1 MQGPLREQARSHRGA
16 AGLVGWC
23 GGQSSMNLSG
33 PFIKRPV
40 ATMLLS
46 LAIMLLGG
54 VSFGLLPV
62 SPLPQMDFPVI
73 VVQASLPGA
82 SPEVMASTVATP
94 LERSFGSIAGVN
106 TMSSRSSQGST
117 RVILQFDLDRD
128 INGAAREVQAAI
140 NASRTLLPSGMRS
153 MPTYKKVNP
162 SQAPIMVLSLTSDV
176 LEKGQLYDLA
186 STILSQSLSQVQ
198 GVGEVQIGGSS
209 LPAVRIELEPQSLN
223 QYGVALDDVRNT
235 IANANVRRPKGS
247 VEDDQR
253 LWQVQANDQLEK
265 AKDYESLIIHYNG
278 GAALRLKDVAKV
290 SDGVEDRYNS
300 GFFNDDAAV
309 LLVIN
314 RQAGANIIETVN
326 EIKAQLPAL
335 QAVLPASV
343 KLNLA
348 MDRSPVIKATLHEA
362 EMTLLIAVALVILV
376 VFLFLGNFRA
386 SLIPTL
392 AVPVSL
398 VGTFAVMYLYG
409 FSLNNL
415 SLMALIL
422 ATGLVVDDAIVVLEN
437 ISRHI
442 DEGVRPMRAA
452 YLGAQEVGF
461 TLLSMNVSLVAVF
474 LSILFMGGIIESLF
488 REFSITLAAAIVV
501 SLVVSLTLTPMLC
514 ARWLKPH
521 TPGQENR
528 LQRWSRRANDWMVGK
543 YATSLDWVLRHKRL
557 TLLSLFVTIGVN
569 IALYVVVP
577 KTFMPQQDTGQ
588 LIGFVRGDD
597 GLSFSVMQPKM
608 EIFRRAVLKDEAV
621 ESVAGFIGGNN
632 GTNNAFMLVRL
643 KPIKERSISAQ
654 KVIERLRKEMP
665 KVPGAQLM
673 LMADQD
679 LQFGGGREQTT
690 SQYSYILQSGDLGAL
705 REWYPKVVTALKAL
719 PELTAIDAREGR
731 GARQV
736 TLIVDRD
743 QAKRLGVDMDM
754 VTAVLNNAYSQR
766 QISTIYDSLNQYQV
780 VMEVNPKYAQ
790 DPITLKQVQ
799 VITADGARIPLSTIA
814 HYENSLENDRVS
826 HEGQF
831 ASESIAFDMAEGVT
845 VEQGGAAIER
855 AIAKVG
861 LPEDVIAKM
870 AGTADAFAA
879 TQKSQPW
886 MILGA
891 LVAVYLVLGVLY
903 ESYIHPLTILS
914 TLPSAGVGA
923 LLSIYAL
930 GGEFSLISLLGLF
943 LLIGVVK
950 KNAILMIDLALQLER
965 SQGMAPLESIRSAC
979 LQRLRPILMTT
990 LAAILGALPLL
1001 MSRAEGAEMR
1011 QPLGLTI
1018 IGGLIFSQVL
1028 TLYTTPVVYLYLD
1041 RLRHRFN
1048 KWRGVRTDAALETPL

>member
-1 MQGPLREQARSHRGA
+1 
-16 AGLVGWC
+16 
-23 GGQSSMNLSG
+23 MNLSG

-73 VVQASLPGA
+73 VVSASLPGA

-94 LERSFGSIAGVN
+94 LERSFGAIAGVN

-117 RVILQFDLDRD
+117 RVILQFDQDRD

-140 NASRTLLPSGMRS
+140 NASRNLLPSGMKS

-176 LEKGQLYDLA
+176 LSKGELYDLA
-186 STILSQSLSQVQ
+186 STILSQSLSQVP

-209 LPAVRIELEPQSLN
+209 LPAVRIELEPQLLN

-235 IANANVRRPKGS
+235 IANANVRRPKGAVS
-247 VEDDQR
+247 DGDR
-253 LWQVQANDQLEK
+253 NWQIQANDQLEK
-265 AKDYESLIIHYNG
+265 AKDYEPLIIRYQD
-278 GAALRLKDVAKV
+278 GAALRLSHVAKV
-290 SDGVEDRYNS
+290 QDSVEDRYNS
-300 GFFNDDAAV
+300 GFFNNDAAV
-309 LLVIN
+309 LLVVN

-326 EIKAQLPAL
+326 AIKAQLPAL

-376 VFLFLGNFRA
+376 VFLFLGNLRA

-398 VGTFAVMYLYG
+398 VGTFAIMYLYG

-442 DEGVRPMRAA
+442 DAGIAPMKAA
-452 YLGAQEVGF
+452 MLGAKEVGF
-461 TLLSMNVSLVAVF
+461 TLLSINVSLVAVF
-474 LSILFMGGIIESLF
+474 LSILFMGGIVESLF
-488 REFSITLAAAIVV
+488 REFSITLAASIVV

-521 TPGQENR
+521 VPGTENAM
-528 LQRWSRRANDWMVGK
+528 QRWSMRLNERMVAG
-543 YATSLDWVLRHKRL
+543 YARSLDWVLRHKRL
-557 TLLSLFVTIGVN
+557 TLLSLLVTIGVN
-569 IALYVVVP
+569 VALYVVVP

-608 EIFRRAVLKDEAV
+608 EIFRKAVLADPAV
-621 ESVAGFIGGNN
+621 ESVAGFIGGNG
-632 GTNNAFMLVRL
+632 GTNNAVMIVRL
-643 KPIKERSISAQ
+643 KPISERKISAQ
-654 KVIERLRKEMP
+654 KVIERLRDTMP
-665 KVPGAQLM
+665 KVPGGRLM

-679 LQFGGGREQTT
+679 LQFGGGREQTS
-690 SQYSYILQSGDLGAL
+690 SQYSYILQSGDLGEL
-705 REWYPKVVTALKAL
+705 RTWYPKVVAALKAL

-731 GARQV
+731 GAQQV
-736 TLIVDRD
+736 TLVVDRD

-790 DPITLKQVQ
+790 DPQTLEQVQ
-799 VITADGARIPLSTIA
+799 VITADGQRIPLSAIA
-814 HYENSLENDRVS
+814 HYENSLQDDRVE

-831 ASESIAFDMAEGVT
+831 ASETVSFDMAPGVST
-845 VEQGGAAIER
+845 EQGTAAIER
-855 AIAKVG
+855 AIAKLG

-870 AGTADAFAA
+870 AGTGDAFAA
-879 TQKSQPW
+879 TQKSQPF

-891 LVAVYLVLGVLY
+891 LVAVYLVLGILY

-923 LLSIYAL
+923 LLSIYL
-930 GGEFSLISLLGLF
+930 TGGEFSLISLLGLF

-965 SQGMAPLESIRSAC
+965 TAGFSPENSIRSAC

-990 LAAILGALPLL
+990 LAAILGAVPLML
-1001 MSRAEGAEMR
+1001 STAEGAEMR

-1018 IGGLIFSQVL
+1018 IGGLIFSQIL

-1041 RLRHRFN
+1041 RARHRFN
-1048 KWRGVRTDAALETPL
+1048 KWRGVRTDAALDTPL

>member
-1 MQGPLREQARSHRGA
+1 
-16 AGLVGWC
+16 
-23 GGQSSMNLSG
+23 MNLSG
-33 PFIKRPV
+33 PFIRRPV

-46 LAIMLLGG
+46 FAIMLLGG
-54 VSFGLLPV
+54 VCFGLLPV

-73 VVQASLPGA
+73 VVQANLPGA

-94 LERSFGSIAGVN
+94 LERSFGAIAGVN

-140 NASRTLLPSGMRS
+140 NASRNLLPSGMRS

-186 STILSQSLSQVQ
+186 STILSQSLSQVA

-209 LPAVRIELEPQSLN
+209 LPAVRIELEPQLLN
-223 QYGVALDDVRNT
+223 QYGVALDDVRT
-235 IANANVRRPKGS
+235 AIANSNVRRPKGS
-247 VEDDQR
+247 VEDDKR
-253 LWQVQANDQLEK
+253 MWQVQANDQLEK
-265 AKDYESLIIHYNG
+265 AKDYETLVIRYQDGSV
-278 GAALRLKDVAKV
+278 LRLKDVAKV

-300 GFFNDDAAV
+300 GFFNNDAAV

-326 EIKAQLPAL
+326 EIKNQLPAL

-343 KLNLA
+343 KLDLA

-362 EMTLLIAVALVILV
+362 EMTLLIAVALVVLV

-398 VGTFAVMYLYG
+398 VGTFAVMYVYG

-442 DEGVRPMRAA
+442 DEGVPPMKAA
-452 YLGAQEVGF
+452 YLGAEDVGF
-461 TLLSMNVSLVAVF
+461 TVLSMNASLVAVF
-474 LSILFMGGIIESLF
+474 LSILFMGGIVESLF

-521 TPGQENR
+521 VPGQENR
-528 LQRWSRRANDWMVGK
+528 LQRWSHGLNERMVRG
-543 YATSLDWVLRHKRL
+543 YARSLDWVLRHRRL
-557 TLLSLFVTIGVN
+557 TLFSLLVTIGVN

-597 GLSFSVMQPKM
+597 GLSFNVMQPKM

-621 ESVAGFIGGNN
+621 QSVAGFIGGNN

-643 KPIKERSISAQ
+643 KPIKERGISAQ

-665 KVPGAQLM
+665 KVPGGQLM

-690 SQYSYILQSGDLGAL
+690 SQYSYILQSADLASL
-705 REWYPKVVTALKAL
+705 RTWYPKVVAAFRAL
-719 PELTAIDAREGR
+719 PELTAIDARDGG
-731 GARQV
+731 GAQQV
-736 TLIVDRD
+736 TLVVDRD
-743 QAKRLGVDMDM
+743 QAKRLGIDMDM
-754 VTAVLNNAYSQR
+754 VTSVLNNAYSQR

-790 DPITLKQVQ
+790 DPNTLEQVQ
-799 VITADGARIPLSTIA
+799 VITADGARVPLSAIA
-814 HYENSLENDRVS
+814 HYENSLEDDRVS

-831 ASESIAFDMAEGVT
+831 ASEGISFDMAEGVT
-845 VEQGGAAIER
+845 VEQGTAAIER
-855 AIAKVG
+855 AIAKLG
-861 LPEDVIAKM
+861 MPEDVIAKM

-879 TQKSQPW
+879 TQKSQPF

-891 LVAVYLVLGVLY
+891 LLAVYLVLGVLY

-923 LLSIYAL
+923 LLSIYVL
-930 GGEFSLISLLGLF
+930 GSEFSLISLLGLF

-965 SQGMAPLESIRSAC
+965 AGQTSLESIRSAC
-979 LQRLRPILMTT
+979 LLRLRPILMTT

-1001 MSRAEGAEMR
+1001 LGGAEGSEMR

-1018 IGGLIFSQVL
+1018 IGGLVFSQVL

-1041 RLRHRFN
+1041 NLRHRFN
-1048 KWRGVRTDAALETPL
+1048 RWRGVRTDAALETPL

>member
-1 MQGPLREQARSHRGA
+1 
-16 AGLVGWC
+16 
-23 GGQSSMNLSG
+23 MNLSG
-33 PFIKRPV
+33 PFIRRPV

-73 VVQASLPGA
+73 VVSANLPGA

-94 LERSFGSIAGVN
+94 LERAFGAIAGVN
-106 TMSSRSSQGST
+106 TMSSNSSQGST
-117 RVILQFDLDRD
+117 RVILQFDQDRD

-140 NASRTLLPSGMRS
+140 NASRNLLPSGMKS
-153 MPTYKKVNP
+153 MPTYKKINP
-162 SQAPIMVLSLTSDV
+162 SQAPIMVLSLTSQV
-176 LEKGQLYDLA
+176 LSKGQLYDLA
-186 STILSQSLSQVQ
+186 STILSQSLSQVP

-209 LPAVRIELEPQSLN
+209 LPAVRIELEPQLLN
-223 QYGVALDDVRNT
+223 QYGVALDDVRRT
-235 IANANVRRPKGS
+235 IANANVRRPKGAVS
-247 VEDDQR
+247 DDEHN
-253 LWQVQANDQLEK
+253 WQIQANDQLEK
-265 AKDYESLIIHYNG
+265 AKDYEPLIIRYQD
-278 GAALRLKDVAKV
+278 GAALRLSHVATVKD
-290 SDGVEDRYNS
+290 SVEDRYNS
-300 GFFNDDAAV
+300 GFFNNDAAV
-309 LLVIN
+309 LLVVN

-326 EIKAQLPAL
+326 AIKAQLPAL

-343 KLNLA
+343 QLNVA

-398 VGTFAVMYLYG
+398 VGTFAIMYLYG

-442 DEGVRPMRAA
+442 DAGIAPMKAA
-452 YLGAQEVGF
+452 YLGAKEVGF

-474 LSILFMGGIIESLF
+474 LSILFMGGIVESLF
-488 REFSITLAAAIVV
+488 REFSITLAASIVV

-521 TPGQENR
+521 VPGTENAM
-528 LQRWSRRANDWMVGK
+528 QRWSIRLNERMVSG
-543 YATSLDWVLRHKRL
+543 YARSLDWVLRHKRL
-557 TLLSLFVTIGVN
+557 TLLSLLLTIGVN
-569 IALYVVVP
+569 VALYVVVP

-608 EIFRRAVLKDEAV
+608 EIFRKAVLADPAV
-621 ESVAGFIGGNN
+621 ESVAGFIGGNG
-632 GTNNAFMLVRL
+632 GTNNAFMIVRL
-643 KPIKERSISAQ
+643 KPVSERKVSAQ
-654 KVIERLRKEMP
+654 KVIERLRENMP
-665 KVPGAQLM
+665 KVPGGRLM

-679 LQFGGGREQTT
+679 LQFGGGRDQTS
-690 SQYSYILQSGDLGAL
+690 SQYSYILQSGDLAEL
-705 REWYPKVVTALKAL
+705 RAWYPKVVAAFKAL

-731 GARQV
+731 GAQQV
-736 TLIVDRD
+736 TLVVDRD

-790 DPITLKQVQ
+790 DPETLNQVQ
-799 VITADGARIPLSTIA
+799 VITAEGQRIPLSAIA
-814 HYENSLENDRVS
+814 HYENSLQNDRVS

-831 ASESIAFDMAEGVT
+831 ASESIAFDMAPGVT
-845 VEQGGAAIER
+845 LEQGTAAIER
-855 AIAKVG
+855 AIAKLG
-861 LPEDVIAKM
+861 LPEEVIAKM
-870 AGTADAFAA
+870 AGTGDAFAD
-879 TQKSQPW
+879 TQKSQPF

-891 LVAVYLVLGVLY
+891 LVAVYLVLGILY

-923 LLSIYAL
+923 LLSIYL
-930 GGEFSLISLLGLF
+930 TGGEFSLISLLGLF

-965 SQGMAPLESIRSAC
+965 HAGMSPQESIRSAC

-990 LAAILGALPLL
+990 LAALLGALPLML
-1001 MSRAEGAEMR
+1001 SHAEGAEMR

-1018 IGGLIFSQVL
+1018 IGGLIFSQIL

-1041 RLRHRFN
+1041 RVRHRFN
-1048 KWRGVRTDAALETPL
+1048 QWRGVRTDAALETPL

>member
-1 MQGPLREQARSHRGA
+1 
-16 AGLVGWC
+16 
-23 GGQSSMNLSG
+23 MNLSG
-33 PFIKRPV
+33 PFIRRPV

-46 LAIMLLGG
+46 LAIVLLGG

-94 LERSFGSIAGVN
+94 LERSFGVIPGVN

-140 NASRTLLPSGMRS
+140 NASRNLLPSGMRS

-176 LEKGQLYDLA
+176 LQKGQLYDLA
-186 STILSQSLSQVQ
+186 STILSQSLSQVP

-209 LPAVRIELEPQSLN
+209 LPAVRIELEPQALN
-223 QYGVALDDVRNT
+223 QYGVALDDVRTT

-247 VEDDQR
+247 LEDDQR
-253 LWQVQANDQLEK
+253 NWQVQANDQLEK
-265 AKDYESLIIHYNG
+265 AKDYEPLIIHYQN
-278 GAALRLKDVAKV
+278 GAALRLGDVAKIND
-290 SDGVEDRYNS
+290 SVEDRYNS
-300 GFFNDDAAV
+300 GFFNNDAAV

-314 RQAGANIIETVN
+314 RQAGANIIQTVN

-362 EMTLLIAVALVILV
+362 EMTLLIAVALVVLV
-376 VFLFLGNFRA
+376 VYLFLGNFRA

-442 DEGVRPMRAA
+442 DEGIAPMKAA
-452 YLGAQEVGF
+452 YLGAREVGF

-488 REFSITLAAAIVV
+488 REFSITLAASIVV

-521 TPGQENR
+521 AQGRQTR
-528 LQRWSRRANDWMVGK
+528 LQRWSEKVNERMVAG
-543 YATSLDWVLRHKRL
+543 YAVGLDWVLRHRRL

-569 IALYVVVP
+569 VALYVVVP

-597 GLSFSVMQPKM
+597 GLSFGIMQPKM
-608 EIFRRAVLKDEAV
+608 EIFRKAVLADPAV

-643 KPIKERSISAQ
+643 KPIKERDVSAQ
-654 KVIERLRKEMP
+654 KVIERLRTEMP
-665 KVPGAQLM
+665 KVPGARLM

-690 SQYSYILQSGDLGAL
+690 SQYSYILQSDDLAAL
-705 REWYPKVVTALKAL
+705 REWYPKVVAAFKAL

-731 GARQV
+731 GAQQT
-736 TLIVDRD
+736 TLVVDRD
-743 QAKRLGVDMDM
+743 TAKRLGVDMDM

-790 DPITLKQVQ
+790 DPETLNQVK
-799 VITADGARIPLSTIA
+799 VIGSDGQRIPLSAIA
-814 HYENSLENDRVS
+814 HYENSLQDDRVD

-831 ASESIAFDMAEGVT
+831 ASESLSFDMAPGVT
-845 VEQGGAAIER
+845 VEQGTAAIER
-855 AIAKVG
+855 AVAKVG
-861 LPEDVIAKM
+861 LPESVIAKM
-870 AGTADAFAA
+870 AGTSDAFAA
-879 TQKSQPW
+879 TQKSQPF

-891 LVAVYLVLGVLY
+891 LVAVYLVLGILY

-923 LLSIYAL
+923 LLSIYLL

-965 SQGMAPLESIRSAC
+965 HSGLEPLASIRAAC
-979 LQRLRPILMTT
+979 LLRLRPILMTT

-1001 MSRAEGAEMR
+1001 LSSAEGAEMR

-1018 IGGLIFSQVL
+1018 IGGLIFSQIL

-1048 KWRGVRTDAALETPL
+1048 AWRGVRTDGALETPL

>member
-1 MQGPLREQARSHRGA
+1 
-16 AGLVGWC
+16 
-23 GGQSSMNLSG
+23 MNLSG

-94 LERSFGSIAGVN
+94 LERSFGAIAGVN

-140 NASRTLLPSGMRS
+140 NASRNLLPSGMRS

-162 SQAPIMVLSLTSDV
+162 SQAPIMVLSLTSNV

-209 LPAVRIELEPQSLN
+209 LPAVRIELEPQALN
-223 QYGVALDDVRNT
+223 QYGVALDDVRT
-235 IANANVRRPKGS
+235 AIANANVRRPKGA
-247 VEDDQR
+247 VEDGER
-253 LWQVQANDQLEK
+253 LWQIQANDQLEK
-265 AKDYESLIIHYNG
+265 AKDYESLIIHYAD

-442 DEGVRPMRAA
+442 DEGVPPMKAA
-452 YLGAQEVGF
+452 YLGAEEVGF

-488 REFSITLAAAIVV
+488 REFSITLAASIVV

-528 LQRWSRRANDWMVGK
+528 LQRVSRRANDWMVAK
-543 YATSLDWVLRHKRL
+543 YATSLDWVLRHRRL

-597 GLSFSVMQPKM
+597 GLSFTVMQPKM
-608 EIFRRAVLKDEAV
+608 EVFRRAVLKDPAV
-621 ESVAGFIGGNN
+621 ESVAGFIGGTN

-643 KPIKERSISAQ
+643 KPIKERNISAQ

-690 SQYSYILQSGDLGAL
+690 SQYSYILQSADLGSL

-731 GARQV
+731 GAQQV

-743 QAKRLGVDMDM
+743 QAKRLGIDMNM
-754 VTAVLNNAYSQR
+754 VTSVLNNAYSQR

-780 VMEVNPKYAQ
+780 VMEVNQKYAQ

-799 VITADGARIPLSTIA
+799 VITADGARVPLSTIA
-814 HYENSLENDRVS
+814 HYENSLEDDRVS

-831 ASESIAFDMAEGVT
+831 ASESISFDMAEGVT
-845 VEQGGAAIER
+845 VEQGTAAIER
-855 AIAKVG
+855 AIARLG
-861 LPEDVIAKM
+861 MPEDVIVKV

-923 LLSIYAL
+923 LLSIYVL

-965 SQGMAPLESIRSAC
+965 HQGLAPLESIRSAC

-1001 MSRAEGAEMR
+1001 LSRAEGAEMR

-1041 RLRHRFN
+1041 KLRHRFN
-1048 KWRGVRTDAALETPL
+1048 HWRGVRTDAALETPL

>member
-1 MQGPLREQARSHRGA
+1 
-16 AGLVGWC
+16 
-23 GGQSSMNLSG
+23 MNLSG
-33 PFIKRPV
+33 PFIRRPV

-46 LAIMLLGG
+46 FAIILLGG

-62 SPLPQMDFPVI
+62 APLPQMDFPVI
-73 VVQASLPGA
+73 VVQANLPGA

-94 LERSFGSIAGVN
+94 LERSFGAIAGVN

-140 NASRTLLPSGMRS
+140 NASRNLLPSGMRS

-186 STILSQSLSQVQ
+186 STILSQSLSQVS

-209 LPAVRIELEPQSLN
+209 LPAVRIELEPQLLN
-223 QYGVALDDVRNT
+223 QYGVALDDVRSA
-235 IANANVRRPKGS
+235 IADSNVRRPKGS
-247 VEDDQR
+247 VEDAQR
-253 LWQVQANDQLEK
+253 MWQIQANDQLEK
-265 AKDYESLIIHYNG
+265 AKDYETLIIRYQDG
-278 GAALRLKDVAKV
+278 SVLRLKDVAKV
-290 SDGVEDRYNS
+290 TDGVEDRYNS

-326 EIKAQLPAL
+326 EIKNQLPAL

-362 EMTLLIAVALVILV
+362 EMTLLIAVALVVLV

-442 DEGVRPMRAA
+442 DEGVPPMKAA
-452 YLGAQEVGF
+452 YLGAEEVGF

-521 TPGQENR
+521 VPGQENG
-528 LQRWSRRANDWMVGK
+528 LQRWSRRLNERMVRG
-543 YATSLDWVLRHKRL
+543 YARSLDWVLRHRRL
-557 TLLSLFVTIGVN
+557 TLLSLLVTIGVN

-597 GLSFSVMQPKM
+597 GLSFNVMQPKM

-643 KPIKERSISAQ
+643 KPINERGISAQ

-665 KVPGAQLM
+665 LVPGGRLM

-690 SQYSYILQSGDLGAL
+690 SQYSYILQSGDLASL
-705 REWYPKVVTALKAL
+705 RQWYPKVAAAFRAL
-719 PELTAIDAREGR
+719 PELTAIDARDGG
-731 GARQV
+731 GAQQI
-736 TLIVDRD
+736 TLVVDRD
-743 QAKRLGVDMDM
+743 QAKRLGIDMDM
-754 VTAVLNNAYSQR
+754 VTSVLNNAYSQR

-790 DPITLKQVQ
+790 DPSTLEQVQ
-799 VITADGARIPLSTIA
+799 VITADGARVPLSTIA
-814 HYENSLENDRVS
+814 HYESSLEDDRVS

-831 ASESIAFDMAEGVT
+831 ASEDISFDLAEGVT
-845 VEQGGAAIER
+845 VEQGTAAIER
-855 AIAKVG
+855 AIARLG
-861 LPEDVIAKM
+861 MPEDIIAKM

-879 TQKSQPW
+879 TQKSQPF

-891 LVAVYLVLGVLY
+891 LLAVYLVLGVLY

-923 LLSIYAL
+923 LLSIYLL

-965 SQGMAPLESIRSAC
+965 GGQSPQDSIRNAC
-979 LQRLRPILMTT
+979 LLRLRPILMTT

-1001 MSRAEGAEMR
+1001 LGGAEGSEMR

-1018 IGGLIFSQVL
+1018 IGGLVFSQIL

-1041 RLRHRFN
+1041 KLRHRFN
-1048 KWRGVRTDAALETPL
+1048 RWRGVRTDAALETPL

>member
-1 MQGPLREQARSHRGA
+1 
-16 AGLVGWC
+16 
-23 GGQSSMNLSG
+23 MNLSG

-94 LERSFGSIAGVN
+94 LERSFGAIAGVN

-140 NASRTLLPSGMRS
+140 NASRNLLPSGMRS

-209 LPAVRIELEPQSLN
+209 LPAVRIELEPQALN
-223 QYGVALDDVRNT
+223 QYGVALDDVRKT
-235 IANANVRRPKGS
+235 IADANVRRPKGS
-247 VEDDQR
+247 VEDGER
-253 LWQVQANDQLEK
+253 LWQIQANDQLEK
-265 AKDYESLIIHYNG
+265 AKDYESLIIHYAD

-362 EMTLLIAVALVILV
+362 EMTLLIAVALVVLV
-376 VFLFLGNFRA
+376 VYLFLGNFRA

-442 DEGVRPMRAA
+442 DEGVKPMQAA
-452 YLGAQEVGF
+452 YLGAKEVGF

-474 LSILFMGGIIESLF
+474 LSILFMGGLVESLF

-528 LQRWSRRANDWMVGK
+528 LQRWSHKTNDWMVGK
-543 YATSLDWVLRHKRL
+543 YATSLDWVLRHRRL
-557 TLLSLFVTIGVN
+557 TLFSLLLTVGVN

-577 KTFMPQQDTGQ
+577 KTFLPQQDTGQ

-597 GLSFSVMQPKM
+597 GLSFNVMQPKM
-608 EIFRRAVLKDEAV
+608 ETFRRAVLKDEAV

-632 GTNNAFMLVRL
+632 GTNNAFMIVRL
-643 KPIKERSISAQ
+643 KPIKERQLSAQ

-679 LQFGGGREQTT
+679 LQFGGGREQTS
-690 SQYSYILQSGDLGAL
+690 SQYTYILQSGDLAEL
-705 REWYPKVVTALKAL
+705 RKWFPKVVTALRAL
-719 PELTAIDAREGR
+719 PELTAIDAREGA
-731 GARQV
+731 GAQQV

-743 QAKRLGVDMDM
+743 QAKRLGVDMNM

-790 DPITLKQVQ
+790 DPVTLKQVE
-799 VITADGARIPLSTIA
+799 VITADGARVPLSTFA

-831 ASESIAFDMAEGVT
+831 ASESISFDMAEGVT
-845 VEQGGAAIER
+845 VERGSAAIER

-879 TQKSQPW
+879 TQKSQPF

-891 LVAVYLVLGVLY
+891 LLAVYLVLGVLY

-930 GGEFSLISLLGLF
+930 GGEFSLISLLGIF

-965 SQGMAPLESIRSAC
+965 HQGLSPLESIRSAC

-1001 MSRAEGAEMR
+1001 LGRAEGAEMR

-1018 IGGLIFSQVL
+1018 IGGLVFSQVL

-1041 RLRHRFN
+1041 KLRHRFN

>member
-1 MQGPLREQARSHRGA
+1 
-16 AGLVGWC
+16 
-23 GGQSSMNLSG
+23 MNLSG

-94 LERSFGSIAGVN
+94 LERSFGAIAGVN

-140 NASRTLLPSGMRS
+140 NASRNLLPSGMRS

-209 LPAVRIELEPQSLN
+209 LPAVRIELEPQALN
-223 QYGVALDDVRNT
+223 QYGVALDDVRKT
-235 IANANVRRPKGS
+235 IAGANVRRPKGS
-247 VEDDQR
+247 VEDSER
-253 LWQVQANDQLEK
+253 LWQIQANDQLEK
-265 AKDYESLIIHYNG
+265 AKDYESLIIHYNN

-442 DEGVRPMRAA
+442 DEGVKPMQAA
-452 YLGAQEVGF
+452 YLGAKEVGF

-474 LSILFMGGIIESLF
+474 LSILFMGGIVESLF

-528 LQRWSRRANDWMVGK
+528 LQRWSRKTNDWMVGK
-543 YATSLDWVLRHKRL
+543 YATSLNWVLRHRRL
-557 TLLSLFVTIGVN
+557 TLLSLIVTVGVN
-569 IALYVVVP
+569 VALYVVVP

-597 GLSFSVMQPKM
+597 GLSFNVMQPKM
-608 EIFRRAVLKDEAV
+608 ETFRRAVLKDEAV
-621 ESVAGFIGGNN
+621 ESVAGFIGGTN

-643 KPIKERSISAQ
+643 KPIKERNLSAQ

-705 REWYPKVVTALKAL
+705 REWYPKVVTALRAL

-731 GARQV
+731 GAQQV

-743 QAKRLGVDMDM
+743 QAKRLGVDMNM

-790 DPITLKQVQ
+790 DPVTLQQVQ
-799 VITADGARIPLSTIA
+799 VITSDGARIPLSTIA
-814 HYENSLENDRVS
+814 HYENSLEDDRVS

-845 VEQGGAAIER
+845 VEQGSAAIER

-879 TQKSQPW
+879 TQKSQPF

-891 LVAVYLVLGVLY
+891 LLAVYLVLGVLY

-965 SQGMAPLESIRSAC
+965 HQGLSPLESIRSAC

-1001 MSRAEGAEMR
+1001 LGRAEGAEMR

-1041 RLRHRFN
+1041 KLRHRFN

>member
-1 MQGPLREQARSHRGA
+1 
-16 AGLVGWC
+16 
-23 GGQSSMNLSG
+23 MNLSG

-62 SPLPQMDFPVI
+62 APLPQMDFPMI

-94 LERSFGSIAGVN
+94 LERSFGAIAGVN

-140 NASRTLLPSGMRS
+140 NASRNLLPSGMRS

-198 GVGEVQIGGSS
+198 GVGEVQVGGSS
-209 LPAVRIELEPQSLN
+209 LPAVRIELEPQLLN
-223 QYGVALDDVRNT
+223 QYGVALDDVRNA
-235 IANANVRRPKGS
+235 IANANQRRPKGS
-247 VEDDQR
+247 VEDEQR
-253 LWQVQANDQLEK
+253 LWQIQANDQVEK
-265 AKDYESLIIHYNG
+265 ARDYEPLIIHYNN

-376 VFLFLGNFRA
+376 VYLFLGNFRA

-398 VGTFAVMYLYG
+398 VGTFAIMYLYG

-442 DEGVRPMRAA
+442 DEGIAPMKAA
-452 YLGAQEVGF
+452 YLGAKEVGF

-528 LQRWSRRANDWMVGK
+528 LQRWSRRSNDWMMGK
-543 YATSLDWVLRHKRL
+543 YATSLDWVLRHRRL
-557 TLLSLFVTIGVN
+557 TLLSLLLTIGVN
-569 IALYVVVP
+569 VALYVVVP

-608 EIFRRAVLKDEAV
+608 EIFRRAVLKDAAV

-643 KPIKERSISAQ
+643 KPIKERNISAQ

-690 SQYSYILQSGDLGAL
+690 SQYSYILQSGDLGEL
-705 REWYPKVVTALKAL
+705 RQWYPKVVTALRAL

-731 GARQV
+731 GAQQV
-736 TLIVDRD
+736 TLMVDRD

-790 DPITLKQVQ
+790 DPITLNQVQ
-799 VITADGARIPLSTIA
+799 VITADGARIPLSAIA
-814 HYENSLENDRVS
+814 HYENSLEDDRVS

-831 ASESIAFDMAEGVT
+831 ASESISFDMAEGVT
-845 VEQGGAAIER
+845 VEQGTAAIER
-855 AIAKVG
+855 AIAKLG
-861 LPEDVIAKM
+861 MPEDVIIKM

-879 TQKSQPW
+879 TQKSQPF

-891 LVAVYLVLGVLY
+891 LLAVYLVLGVLY

-923 LLSIYAL
+923 LLSIYVL

-965 SQGMAPLESIRSAC
+965 HQGLDPLQSIRSAC

-1001 MSRAEGAEMR
+1001 LGGAEGSEMR

-1018 IGGLIFSQVL
+1018 IGGLVFSQVL

-1041 RLRHRFN
+1041 RLRHKFN
-1048 KWRGVRTDAALETPL
+1048 HWRGVRTDAALETPL

>member
-1 MQGPLREQARSHRGA
+1 
-16 AGLVGWC
+16 
-23 GGQSSMNLSG
+23 MNLSG

-94 LERSFGSIAGVN
+94 LERSFGAIAGVN

-140 NASRTLLPSGMRS
+140 NASRNLLPSGMRS

-209 LPAVRIELEPQSLN
+209 LPAVRIELEPQALN

-247 VEDDQR
+247 VEDGQR

-265 AKDYESLIIHYNG
+265 AKDYESLIIHYAD

-300 GFFNDDAAV
+300 GFFNNDAAV

-442 DEGVRPMRAA
+442 DEGVPPMKAA
-452 YLGAQEVGF
+452 YLGAEEVGF

-474 LSILFMGGIIESLF
+474 LSILFMGGIVESLF
-488 REFSITLAAAIVV
+488 REFSITLAASIVV

-528 LQRWSRRANDWMVGK
+528 LQRWSQRANEWMVAK
-543 YATSLDWVLRHKRL
+543 YATSLDWVLRHRRL
-557 TLLSLFVTIGVN
+557 TLLSLIVTVGVN

-608 EIFRRAVLKDEAV
+608 EIFRRAVLKDDAV
-621 ESVAGFIGGNN
+621 QSVAGFIGGTN

-643 KPIKERSISAQ
+643 KPIKERNISAQ

-690 SQYSYILQSGDLGAL
+690 SQYSYILQSGDLGDL

-731 GARQV
+731 GAQQV

-754 VTAVLNNAYSQR
+754 VTSVLNNAYSQR

-814 HYENSLENDRVS
+814 HYENSLEDDRVS

-831 ASESIAFDMAEGVT
+831 ASESLSFDMADGVT
-845 VEQGGAAIER
+845 VEQGTAAIER

-861 LPEDVIAKM
+861 LPESVIAKM

-965 SQGMAPLESIRSAC
+965 HQGLAPLESIRSAC

-1001 MSRAEGAEMR
+1001 LSRAEGAEMR

-1041 RLRHRFN
+1041 KLRHRFN

>member
-1 MQGPLREQARSHRGA
+1 
-16 AGLVGWC
+16 
-23 GGQSSMNLSG
+23 MNLSG

-94 LERSFGSIAGVN
+94 LERSFGAIAGVN

-140 NASRTLLPSGMRS
+140 NASRNLLPSGMRS

-209 LPAVRIELEPQSLN
+209 LPAVRIELEPQALN
-223 QYGVALDDVRNT
+223 QYGVALDDVRKT
-235 IANANVRRPKGS
+235 IAGANVRRPKGS
-247 VEDDQR
+247 VEDSER
-253 LWQVQANDQLEK
+253 LWQIQANDQLEK
-265 AKDYESLIIHYNG
+265 AKDYESLIIHYNN

-442 DEGVRPMRAA
+442 DEGVKPMKAA
-452 YLGAQEVGF
+452 YLGAKEVGF

-521 TPGQENR
+521 TPGEENR
-528 LQRWSRRANDWMVGK
+528 LQRWSRRTNDWMVGK
-543 YATSLDWVLRHKRL
+543 YATSLDWVLRHRRL
-557 TLLSLFVTIGVN
+557 TLLSLLITVGVN
-569 IALYVVVP
+569 VALYVVVP

-608 EIFRRAVLKDEAV
+608 ETFRRAVLKDDAV
-621 ESVAGFIGGNN
+621 ESVAGFIGGTN

-643 KPIKERSISAQ
+643 KPIKERQLSAQ

-690 SQYSYILQSGDLGAL
+690 SQYSYILQSGDLGSL
-705 REWYPKVVTALKAL
+705 REWYPKVVAALRAL

-731 GARQV
+731 GAQQV

-743 QAKRLGVDMDM
+743 QAKRLGVDMNM

-790 DPITLKQVQ
+790 DPVTLNQVH

-814 HYENSLENDRVS
+814 HYENSLEDDRVS

-831 ASESIAFDMAEGVT
+831 ASEDISFDMAEGVT
-845 VEQGGAAIER
+845 VEKGSAAIER
-855 AIAKVG
+855 AIAKLG

-879 TQKSQPW
+879 TQKSQPF

-891 LVAVYLVLGVLY
+891 LLAVYLVLGVLY

-965 SQGMAPLESIRSAC
+965 HQGLSPLESIRSAC

-1001 MSRAEGAEMR
+1001 LSRAEGAEMR

-1041 RLRHRFN
+1041 KLRHRFN

>member
-1 MQGPLREQARSHRGA
+1 
-16 AGLVGWC
+16 
-23 GGQSSMNLSG
+23 MNLSG

-94 LERSFGSIAGVN
+94 LERSFGAIAGVN

-140 NASRTLLPSGMRS
+140 NASRNLLPSGMRS

-209 LPAVRIELEPQSLN
+209 LPAVRIELEPQALN
-223 QYGVALDDVRNT
+223 QYGVALDDVRKT
-235 IANANVRRPKGS
+235 IAEANVRRPKGS
-247 VEDDQR
+247 VEDGQR
-253 LWQVQANDQLEK
+253 LWQIQANDQLEK
-265 AKDYESLIIHYNG
+265 AKDYESLIIHYAD

-362 EMTLLIAVALVILV
+362 EMTLLIAVALVIVV

-386 SLIPTL
+386 SLIPSL

-442 DEGVRPMRAA
+442 DEGVKPMQAA
-452 YLGAQEVGF
+452 YLGAKEVGF

-474 LSILFMGGIIESLF
+474 LSILFMGGIVESLF
-488 REFSITLAAAIVV
+488 REFSITLAAAIIV

-528 LQRWSRRANDWMVGK
+528 LQRWSQRTNDWMVDK
-543 YATSLDWVLRHKRL
+543 YASSLDWVLRHRRL
-557 TLLSLFVTIGVN
+557 TLLSLLITVAVN
-569 IALYVVVP
+569 VALYVVVP

-608 EIFRRAVLKDEAV
+608 EIFRRAVLKDAAV
-621 ESVAGFIGGNN
+621 ESVAGFIGGSN

-643 KPIKERSISAQ
+643 KPIKDRQLNAQ

-690 SQYSYILQSGDLGAL
+690 SQYSYILQSGDLGEL
-705 REWYPKVVTALKAL
+705 RKWYPKVVTALRAL
-719 PELTAIDAREGR
+719 PELTAIDAREGA
-731 GARQV
+731 GAQQV
-736 TLIVDRD
+736 KLIVDRD

-790 DPITLKQVQ
+790 DPVTLKQVQ
-799 VITADGARIPLSTIA
+799 VITADGARVPLSTFA
-814 HYENSLENDRVS
+814 HYENSLEDDRVS

-845 VEQGGAAIER
+845 VEQGSAAIER

-879 TQKSQPW
+879 TQKSQPF

-891 LVAVYLVLGVLY
+891 LLAVYLVLGVLY

-923 LLSIYAL
+923 LLSIYVL
-930 GGEFSLISLLGLF
+930 GSEFSLISLLGLF

-965 SQGMAPLESIRSAC
+965 HQGLSPLESIRSAC

-1001 MSRAEGAEMR
+1001 LGRAEGAEMR

-1018 IGGLIFSQVL
+1018 IGGLVFSQIL

-1041 RLRHRFN
+1041 KLRHRFN

>member
-1 MQGPLREQARSHRGA
+1 
-16 AGLVGWC
+16 
-23 GGQSSMNLSG
+23 MNLSG
-33 PFIKRPV
+33 PFIRRPV

-46 LAIMLLGG
+46 LAITLLGG
-54 VSFGLLPV
+54 VCFGLLPV

-73 VVQASLPGA
+73 VVQANLPGA

-94 LERSFGSIAGVN
+94 LERSFGAIAGVN

-140 NASRTLLPSGMRS
+140 NASRNLLPSGMRS

-186 STILSQSLSQVQ
+186 STILSQSLSQVS

-209 LPAVRIELEPQSLN
+209 LPAVRIELEPQLLN
-223 QYGVALDDVRNT
+223 QYGVALDDVRSA
-235 IANANVRRPKGS
+235 IADSNVRRPKGS

-253 LWQVQANDQLEK
+253 MWQVQANDQLEK
-265 AKDYESLIIHYNG
+265 AKDYETLIIRYQDG
-278 GAALRLKDVAKV
+278 SVLRLKDVAKV
-290 SDGVEDRYNS
+290 TDGVEDRYNS

-343 KLNLA
+343 KLDLA

-362 EMTLLIAVALVILV
+362 EMTLLIAVALVVLV
-376 VFLFLGNFRA
+376 VFLFLGNLRA

-442 DEGVRPMRAA
+442 DEGVPPMKAA
-452 YLGAQEVGF
+452 YLGAREVGF
-461 TLLSMNVSLVAVF
+461 TLLSMNASLVAVF
-474 LSILFMGGIIESLF
+474 LSILFMGGIVESLF
-488 REFSITLAAAIVV
+488 REFSITLAASILV
-501 SLVVSLTLTPMLC
+501 SLLVSLTLTPMLC
-514 ARWLKPH
+514 SRWLKPH
-521 TPGQENR
+521 VPGQENR
-528 LQRWSRRANDWMVGK
+528 LQRASRRLNERMVRG
-543 YATSLDWVLRHKRL
+543 YASSLDWVLRHRRL
-557 TLLSLFVTIGVN
+557 TLLSLLVTIGVN

-608 EIFRRAVLKDEAV
+608 EIFRRAVLKDDAV
-621 ESVAGFIGGNN
+621 QSVAGFIGGNN

-643 KPIKERSISAQ
+643 KPIKEREISAQ

-690 SQYSYILQSGDLGAL
+690 SQYSYILQSADLASL
-705 REWYPKVVTALKAL
+705 REWYPKVVAAFRAL
-719 PELTAIDAREGR
+719 PELTAIDARDGG
-731 GARQV
+731 GAQQV
-736 TLIVDRD
+736 TLVVDRD
-743 QAKRLGVDMDM
+743 QAKRLGIDMAM
-754 VTAVLNNAYSQR
+754 VTTVLNNAYSQR

-790 DPITLKQVQ
+790 DPNTLEQVQ
-799 VITADGARIPLSTIA
+799 VITADGARVPLSTIA
-814 HYENSLENDRVS
+814 HYENSLEDDRVS

-831 ASESIAFDMAEGVT
+831 ASEGISFDMAEGVT
-845 VEQGGAAIER
+845 VEQGTAAIER
-855 AIAKVG
+855 AIARLG
-861 LPEDVIAKM
+861 MPEDVIAKM

-879 TQKSQPW
+879 TQKGQPL

-891 LVAVYLVLGVLY
+891 LLAVYLVLGVLY

-923 LLSIYAL
+923 LLSIYVL
-930 GGEFSLISLLGLF
+930 GQEFSLISLLGLF

-965 SQGMAPLESIRSAC
+965 GGQTPEESIRSAC
-979 LQRLRPILMTT
+979 LLRLRPILMTT

-1001 MSRAEGAEMR
+1001 LGGAEGSEMR

-1018 IGGLIFSQVL
+1018 IGGLVFSQVL

-1041 RLRHRFN
+1041 KLRHRFN
-1048 KWRGVRTDAALETPL
+1048 RWRGVRTDAALETAL

>member
-1 MQGPLREQARSHRGA
+1 
-16 AGLVGWC
+16 
-23 GGQSSMNLSG
+23 MNLSG
-33 PFIKRPV
+33 PFIRRPV

-62 SPLPQMDFPVI
+62 APLPNMDFPVI
-73 VVQASLPGA
+73 VVSASLPGA
-82 SPEVMASTVATP
+82 SPEIMASSVATP
-94 LERSFGSIAGVN
+94 LERSLGSIAGVN

-140 NASRTLLPSGMRS
+140 NASRNLLPSGMRS

-176 LEKGQLYDLA
+176 LQKGQLYDLA
-186 STILSQSLSQVQ
+186 STILSQSLSQVT

-209 LPAVRIELEPQSLN
+209 LPAVRIELEPQLLD
-223 QYGVALDDVRNT
+223 QYGVSLDDVRTT
-235 IANANVRRPKGS
+235 ITGANVRRPKGS
-247 VEDDQR
+247 VENAQYN
-253 LWQVQANDQLEK
+253 WQVQANDQLEK
-265 AKDYESLIIHYNG
+265 AADYRSLIIRYQD

-290 SDGVEDRYNS
+290 SDAVENRYNS
-300 GFFNDDAAV
+300 GFFNDKEAV

-314 RQAGANIIETVN
+314 RQAGANIIETVAQ
-326 EIKAQLPAL
+326 IKAQLPAL

-343 KLNLA
+343 KLELA
-348 MDRSPVIKATLHEA
+348 LDRSPVIKATLHEA
-362 EMTLLIAVALVILV
+362 EMTLLIAVALVIMV
-376 VFLFLGNFRA
+376 VYLFLGNFRA

-398 VGTFAVMYLYG
+398 VGTFAIMYLYG

-442 DEGVRPMRAA
+442 DNGMPPMQAS
-452 YLGAQEVGF
+452 YLGAKEVGF
-461 TLLSMNVSLVAVF
+461 TLMAMNVSLVAVF
-474 LSILFMGGIIESLF
+474 ISILFMGGLVESLF
-488 REFSITLAAAIVV
+488 REFSITLSASIIV

-521 TPGQENR
+521 VPGSENR
-528 LQRWSRRANDWMVGK
+528 LQRWSNRVNDRMVAG
-543 YATSLDWVLRHKRL
+543 YDRSLGWVMRHRRL
-557 TLLSLFVTIGVN
+557 TLLSLLVTVVVN
-569 IALYVVVP
+569 VALYVVVP
-577 KTFMPQQDTGQ
+577 KTFLPTQDTGQ
-588 LIGFVRGDD
+588 LVGFVRGDD

-608 EIFRRAVLKDEAV
+608 EIFRRAILADPAV
-621 ESVAGFIGGNN
+621 DTVAGFIGGSN

-643 KPIKERSISAQ
+643 KPIEQRKLSAEQ
-654 KVIERLRKEMP
+654 VVERLRKEMP
-665 KVPGAQLM
+665 KVPGGRVFLTP
-673 LMADQD
+673 DQD
-679 LQFGGGREQTT
+679 LQLGGGREQTT
-690 SQYSYILQSGDLGAL
+690 SAYQYILQSGDLAAL
-705 REWYPKVVTALKAL
+705 RLWYPKVVAALKAL

-731 GARQV
+731 GAQQV
-736 TLIVDRD
+736 TLQVNRD
-743 QAKRLGVDMDM
+743 TAKRLGIDMDM

-766 QISTIYDSLNQYQV
+766 QVSTIYDSLNQYKV
-780 VMEVNPKYAQ
+780 VMEVNPKFAQ
-790 DPITLKQVQ
+790 DPVTLEQVQ
-799 VITADGARIPLSTIA
+799 VITKDGNRVPLSSIA
-814 HYENSLENDRVS
+814 HYERTLADDSVS
-826 HEGQF
+826 HDGQF
-831 ASESIAFDMAEGVT
+831 ASENISFDVAEGVSIDQAT
-845 VEQGGAAIER
+845 IAIER
-855 AIAKVG
+855 AVAEVG
-861 LPEDVIAKM
+861 LPSEVIAKM

-891 LVAVYLVLGVLY
+891 LMAVYLVLGILY

-923 LLSIYAL
+923 LLSIYAI
-930 GGEFSLISLLGLF
+930 GSQFSLISLLGLF

-950 KNAILMIDLALQLER
+950 KNAIMMIDLALQLER
-965 SQGMAPLESIRSAC
+965 DSGMSPEESIRVAC

-990 LAAILGALPLL
+990 MAAILGALPLL
-1001 MSRAEGAEMR
+1001 LSSAAGAEMR
-1011 QPLGLTI
+1011 RPLGLTI

>member
-1 MQGPLREQARSHRGA
+1 
-16 AGLVGWC
+16 
-23 GGQSSMNLSG
+23 MNLSG

-94 LERSFGSIAGVN
+94 LERSFGAIAGVN

-140 NASRTLLPSGMRS
+140 NASRNLLPSGMRS

-209 LPAVRIELEPQSLN
+209 LPAVRIELEPQALN
-223 QYGVALDDVRNT
+223 QYGVALDDVRKT
-235 IANANVRRPKGS
+235 IAEANVRRPKGS

-253 LWQVQANDQLEK
+253 LWQIQANDQLEK

-442 DEGVRPMRAA
+442 DEGVKPMKAA
-452 YLGAQEVGF
+452 YLGAKEVGF

-521 TPGQENR
+521 TPGEENR
-528 LQRWSRRANDWMVGK
+528 LQRWSRRTNDWMVGK
-543 YATSLDWVLRHKRL
+543 YATSLDWVLRHRRL
-557 TLLSLFVTIGVN
+557 TLLSLIITVGVN
-569 IALYVVVP
+569 VALYVVVP

-608 EIFRRAVLKDEAV
+608 EVFRRAVLKDAAV
-621 ESVAGFIGGNN
+621 ESVAGFIGGTN

-643 KPIKERSISAQ
+643 KPIKERNISAQ

-665 KVPGAQLM
+665 KVAGAQLM

-705 REWYPKVVTALKAL
+705 REWYPKVVTALRAL

-731 GARQV
+731 GAQQV

-743 QAKRLGVDMDM
+743 QAKRLGVDMNM

-790 DPITLKQVQ
+790 DPVTLKQVQ
-799 VITADGARIPLSTIA
+799 VITADGARIPLSTFA
-814 HYENSLENDRVS
+814 HYENSLEDDRVS

-831 ASESIAFDMAEGVT
+831 ASESISFDMAEGLT
-845 VEQGGAAIER
+845 VEQGSAAIER

-879 TQKSQPW
+879 TQKSQPF

-891 LVAVYLVLGVLY
+891 LLAVYLVLGVLY

-923 LLSIYAL
+923 LLSIYVL

-965 SQGMAPLESIRSAC
+965 HQGMAPLESIRSAC

-1001 MSRAEGAEMR
+1001 LSRAEGAEMR

-1018 IGGLIFSQVL
+1018 IGGLVFSQVL

-1041 RLRHRFN
+1041 KLRHRFN

>member
-1 MQGPLREQARSHRGA
+1 
-16 AGLVGWC
+16 
-23 GGQSSMNLSG
+23 MNLSG

-521 TPGQENR
+521 TPGQDNR
-528 LQRWSRRANDWMVGK
+528 LQRWSRRTNDWMVGK

-557 TLLSLFVTIGVN
+557 TLFSLFVTIGVN

-577 KTFMPQQDTGQ
+577 KTFLPQQNTGQ

-705 REWYPKVVTALKAL
+705 REWYPKVVTALRAL

-790 DPITLKQVQ
+790 DPITLTQVQ

-870 AGTADAFAA
+870 AGTANAFAA

-965 SQGMAPLESIRSAC
+965 NQGMAPLESIRSAC

-1001 MSRAEGAEMR
+1001 LSRAEGAEMR

-1041 RLRHRFN
+1041 NLRHRFN
-1048 KWRGVRTDAALETPL
+1048 KWRGVRTDVALETPL

>member
-1 MQGPLREQARSHRGA
+1 
-16 AGLVGWC
+16 
-23 GGQSSMNLSG
+23 MNLSG

-94 LERSFGSIAGVN
+94 LERSFGAIAGVN

-140 NASRTLLPSGMRS
+140 NASRNLLPSGMRS

-290 SDGVEDRYNS
+290 SDSVEDRYNS

-442 DEGVRPMRAA
+442 DEGVKPMKAA

-643 KPIKERSISAQ
+643 KPIKERNISAQ

-679 LQFGGGREQTT
+679 LQFGGGREQTS
-690 SQYSYILQSGDLGAL
+690 SQYSYILQSGDLGSL
-705 REWYPKVVTALKAL
+705 REWYPKVVTALRAL

-845 VEQGGAAIER
+845 VEQGSAAIER

-861 LPEDVIAKM
+861 LPEDVIVKM

-879 TQKSQPW
+879 TQKSQPF

-965 SQGMAPLESIRSAC
+965 HQGMAPLESIRSAC

-1001 MSRAEGAEMR
+1001 LSRAEGAEMR

-1041 RLRHRFN
+1041 KLRHRFN

>member
-1 MQGPLREQARSHRGA
+1 
-16 AGLVGWC
+16 
-23 GGQSSMNLSG
+23 MNLSG

-62 SPLPQMDFPVI
+62 APLPQMDFPVI

-94 LERSFGSIAGVN
+94 LERSFGAIAGVN

-140 NASRTLLPSGMRS
+140 NASRNLLPSGMRS

-198 GVGEVQIGGSS
+198 GVGEVQVGGSS
-209 LPAVRIELEPQSLN
+209 LPAVRIELEPQLLN
-223 QYGVALDDVRNT
+223 QYGVALDDVRNA
-235 IANANVRRPKGS
+235 IANANQRRPKGS

-253 LWQVQANDQLEK
+253 LWQIQANDQLEK
-265 AKDYESLIIHYNG
+265 ARDYEPLIIHYNN

-376 VFLFLGNFRA
+376 VYLFLGNFRA

-398 VGTFAVMYLYG
+398 VGTFAIMYLYG

-442 DEGVRPMRAA
+442 DEGIAPMKAA
-452 YLGAQEVGF
+452 YLGAKEVGF

-501 SLVVSLTLTPMLC
+501 SLVVSVTLTPMLC

-521 TPGQENR
+521 TPGEENR
-528 LQRWSRRANDWMVGK
+528 LQRWSRRTNDWMVGK
-543 YATSLDWVLRHKRL
+543 YATSLDWVLRHRRL
-557 TLLSLFVTIGVN
+557 TLLSLIITVGVN
-569 IALYVVVP
+569 VALYVVVP

-608 EIFRRAVLKDEAV
+608 EVFRRAVLKDEAV
-621 ESVAGFIGGNN
+621 ESVAGFIGGTN

-643 KPIKERSISAQ
+643 KPIKERNISAQ

-665 KVPGAQLM
+665 KVAGAQLM

-690 SQYSYILQSGDLGAL
+690 SQYSYILQSGDLGEL
-705 REWYPKVVTALKAL
+705 REWYPKVVTALRAL
-719 PELTAIDAREGR
+719 PELTAIDAREGA
-731 GARQV
+731 GAQQV

-743 QAKRLGVDMDM
+743 QAKRLGVDMEM

-790 DPITLKQVQ
+790 DPVTLKQVQ
-799 VITADGARIPLSTIA
+799 VITADGARIPLSTFA
-814 HYENSLENDRVS
+814 HYENSLEDDRVS

-831 ASESIAFDMAEGVT
+831 ASESISFDMAEGVT
-845 VEQGGAAIER
+845 VEQGSAAIER
-855 AIAKVG
+855 AIAKLG
-861 LPEDVIAKM
+861 LPEDVIVKM

-879 TQKSQPW
+879 TQKSQPF

-891 LVAVYLVLGVLY
+891 LLAVYLVLGVLY

-923 LLSIYAL
+923 LLSIYVL

-965 SQGMAPLESIRSAC
+965 HHGMAPLESIRSAC

-1001 MSRAEGAEMR
+1001 LSRAEGAEMR

-1041 RLRHRFN
+1041 KLRHRFN

>member
-1 MQGPLREQARSHRGA
+1 
-16 AGLVGWC
+16 
-23 GGQSSMNLSG
+23 MNLSG

-94 LERSFGSIAGVN
+94 LERSFGAIAGVN

-140 NASRTLLPSGMRS
+140 NASRNLLPSGMRS

-209 LPAVRIELEPQSLN
+209 LPAVRIELEPQALN

-265 AKDYESLIIHYNG
+265 AKDYEPIVIRQQNG
-278 GAALRLKDVAKV
+278 TILRLADVATITD
-290 SDGVEDRYNS
+290 SVENRYNS
-300 GFFNDDAAV
+300 GFFNDQSAV
-309 LLVIN
+309 LLVVN
-314 RQAGANIIETVN
+314 RQIGANIIETVDQ
-326 EIKAQLPAL
+326 IQAQLPAL
-335 QAVLPASV
+335 QSLLPASV
-343 KLNLA
+343 QLNVA
-348 MDRSPVIKATLHEA
+348 MDRSPVIKATLKEA
-362 EMTLLIAVALVILV
+362 EHTLLIAVVLVILV
-376 VFLFLGNFRA
+376 VYLFLGSLRA
-386 SLIPTL
+386 SLIPSL

-398 VGTFAVMYLYG
+398 VGTFAVMYLCG

-442 DEGVRPMRAA
+442 EDGQPPMRAA
-452 YLGAQEVGF
+452 FLGAKEVGF

-474 LSILFMGGIIESLF
+474 VSILFMGGIVRNLF
-488 REFSITLAAAIVV
+488 QEFSITLAAAIIV

-521 TPGQENR
+521 RAEQTR
-528 LQRWSRRANDWMVGK
+528 LQRWSDNVHKRMVEG
-543 YATSLDWVLRHKRL
+543 YDRSLSWALRHKRL
-557 TLLSLFVTIGVN
+557 TLISLLATIGLN
-569 IALYVVVP
+569 IVLYVVVP
-577 KTFMPQQDTGQ
+577 KTLIPQQDTGQ
-588 LIGFVRGDD
+588 LMGFIRGDD
-597 GLSFSVMQPKM
+597 GLSFTVMQPKM
-608 EIFRRAVLKDEAV
+608 EIYRRALLADPAV
-621 ESVAGFIGGNN
+621 QSVAGFIGGNS
-632 GTNNAFMLVRL
+632 GTNNAMVLVRL
-643 KPIKERSISAQ
+643 KPISERKIDAQ

-665 KVPGAQLM
+665 KVPGGRLF

-679 LQFGGGREQTT
+679 LQLGGGGRDQTS
-690 SQYSYILQSGDLGAL
+690 SQYLYTLQSGDLAAL
-705 REWYPKVVTALKAL
+705 RQWFPKVVAAMRAL
-719 PELTAIDAREGR
+719 PELTAIDARDGS
-731 GARQV
+731 GTQQV
-736 TLIVDRD
+736 TLVVDRD
-743 QAKRLGVDMDM
+743 QAKRLGIDMDM
-754 VTAVLNNAYSQR
+754 VTTVLNNAYSQR

-780 VMEVNPKYAQ
+780 VLEINPKYAW
-790 DPITLKQVQ
+790 DPSSLEQVQ
-799 VITADGARIPLSTIA
+799 VITSDGARVPLSTIA
-814 HYENSLENDRVS
+814 HYENSLANDRVS

-831 ASESIAFDMAEGVT
+831 AAEDIAFDVAEGYSPD
-845 VEQGGAAIER
+845 QAMAAVER
-855 AIAKVG
+855 AVAKLG
-861 LPEDVIAKM
+861 LPEEVIAKLG
-870 AGTADAFAA
+870 GTADAFAK
-879 TQKSQPW
+879 TQQGQPF

-891 LVAVYLVLGVLY
+891 LVLVYLVLGILY

-923 LLSIYAL
+923 LLAL
-930 GGEFSLISLLGLF
+930 YVTGGEFSLISLLGLF

-965 SQGMAPLESIRSAC
+965 HQGLTPEESIRRAC
-979 LQRLRPILMTT
+979 LLRLRPILMTT
-990 LAAILGALPLL
+990 LAAMLGALPLL
-1001 MSRAEGAEMR
+1001 LSRAEGAEMR

-1018 IGGLIFSQVL
+1018 IGGLVFSQVL

-1048 KWRGVRTDAALETPL
+1048 HWRGVRTDAALDTPL

>member
-1 MQGPLREQARSHRGA
+1 
-16 AGLVGWC
+16 
-23 GGQSSMNLSG
+23 MNLSG

-94 LERSFGSIAGVN
+94 LERSFGAIAGVN

-140 NASRTLLPSGMRS
+140 NASRNLLPSGMRS

-209 LPAVRIELEPQSLN
+209 LPAVRIELEPQALN
-223 QYGVALDDVRNT
+223 QYGVALDDVRKT
-235 IANANVRRPKGS
+235 IADANVRRPKGS
-247 VEDDQR
+247 VEDGQR
-253 LWQVQANDQLEK
+253 LWQIQANDQLEK
-265 AKDYESLIIHYNG
+265 AKDYESLIIHYAD

-290 SDGVEDRYNS
+290 SDSVEDRYNS

-442 DEGVRPMRAA
+442 DEGVKPMQAA
-452 YLGAQEVGF
+452 YLGAKEVGF

-528 LQRWSRRANDWMVGK
+528 LQRWSRKTNDWMVAR
-543 YATSLDWVLRHKRL
+543 YATSLDWVLRHRRL
-557 TLLSLFVTIGVN
+557 TLLSLLVTVGVN
-569 IALYVVVP
+569 VALYVVVP

-597 GLSFSVMQPKM
+597 GLSFNVMQPKM

-643 KPIKERSISAQ
+643 KPIKERNLSAQ

-665 KVPGAQLM
+665 QVPGARLM

-690 SQYSYILQSGDLGAL
+690 SQYSYILQSGDLGEL
-705 REWYPKVVTALKAL
+705 RQWYPKVVAALRAL
-719 PELTAIDAREGR
+719 PELTAIDAREGK
-731 GARQV
+731 GAQQI

-754 VTAVLNNAYSQR
+754 VTSVLNNAYSQR

-790 DPITLKQVQ
+790 DPVTLKQVQ

-814 HYENSLENDRVS
+814 HYESSLEDDRVS

-831 ASESIAFDMAEGVT
+831 ASEDISFDMAEGVT
-845 VEQGGAAIER
+845 VEQGSAAIER
-855 AIAKVG
+855 AIAKLG
-861 LPEDVIAKM
+861 LPEYVIAKM

-879 TQKSQPW
+879 TQKSQPF

-891 LVAVYLVLGVLY
+891 LLAVYLVLGVLY

-965 SQGMAPLESIRSAC
+965 QQGMTPLESIRSAC

-1001 MSRAEGAEMR
+1001 LGRAEGAEMR

-1041 RLRHRFN
+1041 KLRHRFN

>member
-1 MQGPLREQARSHRGA
+1 
-16 AGLVGWC
+16 
-23 GGQSSMNLSG
+23 MNLSG

-94 LERSFGSIAGVN
+94 LERSFGAIAGVN

-140 NASRTLLPSGMRS
+140 NASRNLLPSGMRS

-209 LPAVRIELEPQSLN
+209 LPAVRIELEPQALN

-442 DEGVRPMRAA
+442 DEGVRPMKAA

-501 SLVVSLTLTPMLC
+501 SLLVSLTLTPMLC

-577 KTFMPQQDTGQ
+577 KTFLPQQDTGQ

-621 ESVAGFIGGNN
+621 ESVAGFIGGSN

-643 KPIKERSISAQ
+643 KPIKERNISAQ

-743 QAKRLGVDMDM
+743 QAKRLGVDMEM

-790 DPITLKQVQ
+790 DPVTLKQVQ

-861 LPEDVIAKM
+861 LPEEVIAKM

-965 SQGMAPLESIRSAC
+965 HQGMAPLESIRSAC

-1001 MSRAEGAEMR
+1001 LSRAEGAEMR

-1041 RLRHRFN
+1041 KLRHRFN

>member
-1 MQGPLREQARSHRGA
+1 
-16 AGLVGWC
+16 
-23 GGQSSMNLSG
+23 MNLSG

-94 LERSFGSIAGVN
+94 LERSFGTIAGVN

-140 NASRTLLPSGMRS
+140 NASRNLLPSGMRS

-209 LPAVRIELEPQSLN
+209 LPAVRIELEPQALN
-223 QYGVALDDVRNT
+223 QYGVALDDVRTT

-247 VEDDQR
+247 VEDSQR

-265 AKDYESLIIHYNG
+265 AKDYESLIIHYAD

-376 VFLFLGNFRA
+376 VFLFLGNLRA

-442 DEGVRPMRAA
+442 DKGVPPMKAA

-501 SLVVSLTLTPMLC
+501 SLLVSLTLTPMLC

-528 LQRWSRRANDWMVGK
+528 LQRWSQRTNQWMVGK
-543 YATSLDWVLRHKRL
+543 YATSLDWVLRHRRL

-577 KTFMPQQDTGQ
+577 KTFLPQQDTGQ
-588 LIGFVRGDD
+588 LIGFVRGDN

-608 EIFRRAVLKDEAV
+608 ETFRRAVLKDEAV
-621 ESVAGFIGGNN
+621 QSVAGFIGGNN

-643 KPIKERSISAQ
+643 KPIKERNLSAQ

-705 REWYPKVVTALKAL
+705 REWYPKVVAAFKAL

-731 GARQV
+731 GAQQV

-743 QAKRLGVDMDM
+743 QAKRLGVDMNM

-790 DPITLKQVQ
+790 DPVTLNQVK

-814 HYENSLENDRVS
+814 HYESSLENDRVS

-845 VEQGGAAIER
+845 VEQGSAAIER

-879 TQKSQPW
+879 AQKSQPW

-923 LLSIYAL
+923 LLSIYVL

-965 SQGMAPLESIRSAC
+965 HQGLEPLESIRSAC

-1001 MSRAEGAEMR
+1001 LSRAEGAEMR

-1018 IGGLIFSQVL
+1018 IGGLVFSQVL

-1041 RLRHRFN
+1041 KLRHRFN
-1048 KWRGVRTDAALETPL
+1048 HWRGVRTDAALETPL